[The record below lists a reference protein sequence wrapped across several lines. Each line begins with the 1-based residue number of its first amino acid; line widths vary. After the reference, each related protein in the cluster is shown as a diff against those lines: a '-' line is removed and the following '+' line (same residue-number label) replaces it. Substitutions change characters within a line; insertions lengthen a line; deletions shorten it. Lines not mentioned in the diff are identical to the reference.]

1 MKRYLLTCCIPM
13 ILSANEQELSRILE
27 EVTEI
32 ATKTRMNAD
41 FVPGTVSVITGKEL
55 KALGISNL
63 AQSNAFDAIVG
74 FDTLS
79 MSMRG
84 GGIVT
89 GKQIG
94 RAHV

>member
-1 MKRYLLTCCIPM
+1 M

-63 AQSNAFDAIVG
+63 A
-74 FDTLS
+74 
-79 MSMRG
+79 
-84 GGIVT
+84 
-89 GKQIG
+89 
-94 RAHV
+94 